1 MEIILGRTTN
11 DEKALNKTYT
21 TIKKFDAMLKD
32 PCDVVDPV
40 FFVTSV
46 GDIPTLASANYMY
59 VPAFGRYYFAK
70 LETGRNSTMTI
81 RGHCDVLMSA
91 RNQLRNKQCLVLR
104 QEYVWSPY
112 IIDTELL
119 TRVERNISYKKI
131 GNIGSPSGS
140 YIALTV
146 CGGKNIGTT

>member
-1 MEIILGRTTN
+1 MEIILGRTVN
-11 DEKALNKTYT
+11 DEKTLNKTYT
-21 TIKKFDAMLKD
+21 TIKKFDAVLKD

-91 RNQLRNKQCLVLR
+91 RNEIKNIFTIILR
-104 QEYVWSPY
+104 QEFINSPY
-112 IIDTELL
+112 IQDPELFTKV
-119 TRVERNISYKKI
+119 TRKKKI
-131 GNIGSPSGS
+131 KVLTAISNPSGH
-140 YIALTV
+140 YVALTV
-146 CGGKNIGTT
+146 CGR